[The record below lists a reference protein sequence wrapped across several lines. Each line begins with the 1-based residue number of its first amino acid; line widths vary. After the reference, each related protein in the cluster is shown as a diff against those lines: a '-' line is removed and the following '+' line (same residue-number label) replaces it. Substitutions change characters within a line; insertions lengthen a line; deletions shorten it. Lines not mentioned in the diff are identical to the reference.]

1 MGIPVGFREGEPQTL
16 SHSIACW
23 RALSPAG
30 SKPVPFPESKRRVI
44 REPLDPVVCS
54 GIFPSWILSGRLL
67 PNRTRNQRGRL
78 TVMWTIDRVEK
89 SSRRAVQLHV
99 CTPR

>member
-1 MGIPVGFREGEPQTL
+1 MGFPAGFREGEPQTL
-16 SHSIACW
+16 SHSKACW

-30 SKPVPFPESKRRVI
+30 LKPAPFPKSKRRVI

-54 GIFPSWILSGRLL
+54 GIFRCWILSGRLL

-78 TVMWTIDRVEK
+78 ALTWTIDRVDK
-89 SSRRAVQLHV
+89 SSRRAVQFHV